1 LEYPTEEL
9 RQVWETVLLQQ
20 FHDILPGSSIA
31 WVHREAEANYARVAG
46 VLEGIIERSLAAL
59 VGDGD
64 GSLAVN
70 SSPVTLAGIAPFTVA
85 APVAEAS
92 GVTVEEAGEG
102 WVVDTGLL
110 RVVIDGNGLLP
121 SVVHTPTGRELV
133 AAGRS
138 FGLLQVH
145 NDRPS
150 MYEAWDID
158 AHVGRVVEDLAGAD
172 SVRLVTSEPGIV
184 EFETVH
190 SIGASTITTT
200 LRFTAGSAAIDLDL
214 DIDWH
219 EQRRLL
225 KLAFPTSIFTD
236 RATSEIQFGHIARP
250 TYTNTTWDVARYET
264 CAHRW
269 VQVAEPGF
277 GFAVANDSTYGH
289 DIRRDHPGD
298 GAPGTT
304 VRLSLIRGPMFPD
317 PKSDQGRHH
326 LRVSA
331 VCGAD
336 IETAI
341 AAGQRLNQPVRTVR
355 GAAAVAPIVTAEAPG
370 VLVEAVKLAEDGSG
384 DVVVRLYESLGA
396 RSSGVIR
403 PGFAYAEVQR
413 TDLLERR
420 TGVVDA
426 TADGAV
432 ELAVRPFEIVTLRF
446 VGVASSIRT

>member
-1 LEYPTEEL
+1 
-9 RQVWETVLLQQ
+9 
-20 FHDILPGSSIA
+20 
-31 WVHREAEANYARVAG
+31 
-46 VLEGIIERSLAAL
+46 
-59 VGDGD
+59 
-64 GSLAVN
+64 
-70 SSPVTLAGIAPFTVA
+70 
-85 APVAEAS
+85 
-92 GVTVEEAGEG
+92 
-102 WVVDTGLL
+102 
-110 RVVIDGNGLLP
+110 
-121 SVVHTPTGRELV
+121 
-133 AAGRS
+133 
-138 FGLLQVH
+138 LLQVH

-158 AHVGRVVEDLAGAD
+158 AHIGRVVEDLEVAD
-172 SVRLVTSEPGIV
+172 SVRLVTSDPGLAEV
-184 EFETVH
+184 ETVH
-190 SIGASTITTT
+190 TIGQSTITTR
-200 LRFTAGSAAIDLDL
+200 LRFTAGSAAIDLDI

-250 TYTNTTWDVARYET
+250 THLNTAWDVARYET

-289 DIRRDHPGD
+289 DIRRDHRGD
-298 GAPGTT
+298 DAPGTT

-317 PKSDQGRHH
+317 PKTDQGRHR

-331 VCGAD
+331 VCDAD

-341 AAGQRLNQPVRTVR
+341 AAGQRLNQPVRMVR
-355 GAAAVAPIVTAEAPG
+355 GTGPVAPIVTSEAPG

-396 RSSGVIR
+396 RSAGAVR
-403 PGFAYAEVQR
+403 PGFGHAGVHR

-420 TGVVDA
+420 TGDVP
-426 TADGAV
+426 TTDGAV
-432 ELAVRPFEIVTLRF
+432 DLAVRPFEIVTLRF
-446 VGVASSIRT
+446 TGVQRG

>member
-1 LEYPTEEL
+1 M
-9 RQVWETVLLQQ
+9 
-20 FHDILPGSSIA
+20 
-31 WVHREAEANYARVAG
+31 HREAEANYARVAG
-46 VLEGIIERSLAAL
+46 ILEGIIERSLAAL
-59 VGDGD
+59 TGTGDAV
-64 GSLAVN
+64 LAVN
-70 SSPVTLAGIAPFTVA
+70 SSPVPLAGLAPFTVGVPEA
-85 APVAEAS
+85 AT
-92 GVTVEEAGEG
+92 GVLTVETGGGG
-102 WVVDTGLL
+102 WVIDTGLL
-110 RVVIDGNGLLP
+110 RVVVDAEGLLP

-133 AAGRS
+133 AQGRK

-158 AHVGRVVEDLAGAD
+158 AHIGRVVEDLETAD
-172 SVRLVTSEPGIV
+172 SVRLVTSEPGLAEV
-184 EFETVH
+184 ETVH
-190 SIGASTITTT
+190 SIGESTITTL

-225 KLAFPTSIFTD
+225 KLAFPTSVFTD

-250 TYTNTTWDVARYET
+250 THANTTWDVARYET

-289 DIRRDHPGD
+289 DIRRDHPG
-298 GAPGTT
+298 GAAPGTT

-317 PKSDQGRHH
+317 PETDQGRHR

-336 IETAI
+336 IGTAI
-341 AAGQRLNQPVRTVR
+341 AAGQRLNQPVREVR
-355 GAAAVAPIVTAEAPG
+355 GANAVAPIVTAEAPG

-403 PGFAYAEVQR
+403 AGFAYTGVER
-413 TDLLERR
+413 TDLLERH
-420 TGVVDA
+420 TGDVTT
-426 TADGAV
+426 TADDGV
-432 ELAVRPFEIVTLRF
+432 TLSVRPFEIVTLRF
-446 VGVASSIRT
+446 TGVG